1 MHVLLVIIAQ
11 SQSYGHGKS
20 QPGINEGVLDTTS
33 TFFLATF
40 IASIISAAFGMTKL
54 LKVGPCS
61 SVPRNKYGLGFFLS
75 FLSILFG
82 LLGKAMLFANMVR
95 SGKLGIGICLG
106 TCYLPPMIY
115 VSTKNSELIKKNNY
129 LPFLVY
135 YSVFDTF

>member
-1 MHVLLVIIAQ
+1 MHVLLVIALQ
-11 SQSYGHGKS
+11 SDIPGTS
-20 QPGINEGVLDTTS
+20 QINKGVLDTSTAFFIA
-33 TFFLATF
+33 TFFT
-40 IASIISAAFGMTKL
+40 SIISAAFGMTKL

-61 SVPRNKYGLGFFLS
+61 IVPRNKYGLGFFLS

-115 VSTKNSELIKKNNY
+115 VSTKNSELIKNNNINY
-129 LPFLVY
+129 SPFLVY